1 MTGRVVTWLVIAVC
15 SVLLL
20 CSGLFSA
27 VFVGG
32 GAGVPAGCYLPADP
46 SASASNPPVDLTPP
60 AGGFDPV
67 GDWNSEQV
75 GNAATIVTVGI
86 RLSVPPRGWVIAV
99 ATAMQESHLV
109 NLPNLGEANDHDSLG
124 LFQQRPSQGWGSQD
138 QLMNPVYAST
148 KFYQALLR
156 IESWQAMPLT
166 DAAQAVQKSA
176 YPDAYTKWEDDATT
190 LVGTVGSSGERAM
203 SVDLERCPSNCPAIL
218 SKTDSVDSSTTPSRD
233 AQLCEWVAP
242 VDAPIVS
249 GFRTAERPGHDG
261 VDLGAARG
269 TPIRV
274 ASSGRVLVVQ
284 CNITPAS
291 YGCDRDGSPLTPGC
305 GWYTDVQHADQVI
318 TRYCHMLSR
327 PAVVEGQQVV
337 AGQVIGYVGSSG
349 HSSGPHL
356 HFEVHLHGDRGP
368 SGAVDAVRFMAD
380 RAPIGRPSAG

>member
-1 MTGRVVTWLVIAVC
+1 MSARILAWITIAVC

-20 CSGLFSA
+20 CSGLISA
-27 VFVGG
+27 LFVGG
-32 GAGVPAGCYLPADP
+32 GPGVPASCYQPIAPNASP
-46 SASASNPPVDLTPP
+46 SALAVDLTPP
-60 AGGFDPV
+60 AQGFPAI
-67 GDWNSEQV
+67 GDWNAEQV
-75 GNAATIVTVGI
+75 GNAATIITVGA
-86 RLSVPPRGWVIAV
+86 RVGVPPRGWLIAV
-99 ATAMQESHLV
+99 ATAMQESSLV
-109 NLPNLGEANDHDSLG
+109 NLPGGDRDSVG
-124 LFQQRPSQGWGSQD
+124 LFQQRPSQSWGTVA
-138 QLMNPVYAST
+138 QLTDPVYAST
-148 KFYQALLR
+148 KFYQALQR
-156 IESWQAMPLT
+156 VNGWQAMAVT

-176 YPDAYTKWEDDATT
+176 YKDAYAKWEDEASLLIGD
-190 LVGTVGSSGERAM
+190 VGSSGKRAM
-203 SVDLERCPSNCPAIL
+203 SVDLEQCPSNCPAIL
-218 SKTDSVDSSTTPSRD
+218 SNTDSVDPLTTPSGD

-274 ASSGRVLVVQ
+274 ASSGRVLVVR

-291 YGCDRDGSPLTPGC
+291 YGCDRDGSPSTPGC

-356 HFEVHLHGDRGP
+356 HFEVHLHGDRSP
-368 SGAVDAVRFMAD
+368 SGAVDAVRFMAG
-380 RAPIGRPSAG
+380 RAPIGRPSAR